1 MAAETYGVNI
11 CSAEGTSVSVNS
23 SNASDVFGDG
33 TVSYD
38 ASTRTLTL
46 TNAKLKY
53 IQETAY
59 EDLTIVLAGSN
70 SFYVGENDWNFCINA
85 GADLIISGTGS
96 TVLKND
102 FYNPDDPYGN
112 YGFPCIMA
120 EGDMTIDG
128 AKIEAASKAGTN
140 PIYCIGDM
148 EIKNGADVTSNAVDY
163 PGLWSAA
170 KMTIDSSKVTVTS
183 GGNGIWADGLLNVTG
198 NSNVNVTAGAGYVA
212 IGTSAGTRIDGSAKV
227 TASGYN
233 GLFNNGSGDIE
244 IGGDAQ
250 VNITSAYGIWNMSG
264 GKVTISDGLVEVYGS
279 GYAIVAKPDLSQYP
293 DLAIFAGANKDS
305 AVRVGEDSA
314 YNAQHYVRIQHG
326 GVIPATGD
334 GANLAMWIAMLT
346 VSAIGMAAIVRKTR
360 KSY

>member
-1 MAAETYGVNI
+1 MKKVIRILLVCILLLGTISSAAMAAETYGVNI

-140 PIYCIGDM
+140 PIY
-148 EIKNGADVTSNAVDY
+148 
-163 PGLWSAA
+163 
-170 KMTIDSSKVTVTS
+170 
-183 GGNGIWADGLLNVTG
+183 
-198 NSNVNVTAGAGYVA
+198 
-212 IGTSAGTRIDGSAKV
+212 
-227 TASGYN
+227 
-233 GLFNNGSGDIE
+233 
-244 IGGDAQ
+244 
-250 VNITSAYGIWNMSG
+250 
-264 GKVTISDGLVEVYGS
+264 
-279 GYAIVAKPDLSQYP
+279 
-293 DLAIFAGANKDS
+293 
-305 AVRVGEDSA
+305 
-314 YNAQHYVRIQHG
+314 
-326 GVIPATGD
+326 
-334 GANLAMWIAMLT
+334 
-346 VSAIGMAAIVRKTR
+346 
-360 KSY
+360 